1 MQFNLIRSCFM
12 VTLNLHQAK
21 SELTRERLLRSALD
35 VIQAKGVGQ
44 LSLHEVAKT
53 AGMTTGAVQHHF
65 ASKAAL
71 MMQVLGRLIDTL
83 ESSADFWPRPE
94 WSLERRA
101 HHFVEQAW
109 AQLYG
114 QPRFAVA
121 WAAYLAARDDA
132 QISAHI
138 REQRA
143 GIQLRMHQAFV
154 TAFPEMA
161 QAPQAGARIQMVFST
176 LRGLGLVQPFAPHEA
191 IAPQLT
197 VLADCIQSFLR
208 STTETP

>member
-1 MQFNLIRSCFM
+1 MQFSSINPRVA

-21 SELTRERLLRSALD
+21 SQVTRERLLRSALD
-35 VIQAKGVGQ
+35 VMQARGIGQ
-44 LSLHEVAKT
+44 LSLSEVAKT

-83 ESSADFWPRPE
+83 ESSADFWPQPD

-109 AQLYG
+109 AQLYS

-121 WAAYLAARDDA
+121 WSAYLAARDDA
-132 QISAHI
+132 EMTAHI

-143 GIQLRMHQAFV
+143 CIQLRMQQAFAA
-154 TAFPEMA
+154 AFPEMA
-161 QAPQAGARIQMVFST
+161 QGPRADARIQMVFST
-176 LRGLGLVQPFAPHEA
+176 LRGLGLVQPFSPSDTVP
-191 IAPQLT
+191 PQLAA
-197 VLADCIQSFLR
+197 LADCIQSFSLTR
-208 STTETP
+208 RDTP

>member
-1 MQFNLIRSCFM
+1 MQFKLICTCFM
-12 VTLNLHQAK
+12 ATLNLHQAK

-35 VIQAKGVGQ
+35 VIQAKGLGQ

-83 ESSADFWPRPE
+83 ESSADFWPQPD

-109 AQLYG
+109 AQLYS
-114 QPRFAVA
+114 QARFAVA

-161 QAPQAGARIQMVFST
+161 QVPQAGARIQMVFST
-176 LRGLGLVQPFAPHEA
+176 LRGLGLVQPFSPSDA
-191 IAPQLT
+191 IPPQLAA
-197 VLADCIQSFLR
+197 LADCIQSFLR